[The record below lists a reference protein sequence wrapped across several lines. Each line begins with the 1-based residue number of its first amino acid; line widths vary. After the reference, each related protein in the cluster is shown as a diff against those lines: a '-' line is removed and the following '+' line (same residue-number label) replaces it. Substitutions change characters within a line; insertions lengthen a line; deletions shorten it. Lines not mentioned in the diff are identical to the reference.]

1 MRCSQIVGTAFVL
14 VLVIGC
20 SSRIPVVTAPIYPK
34 FFYPDIPESLSDVSE
49 GLQHQQAWSFLQSGD
64 LETAEDRYL
73 RILESVPEFYPA
85 EAGLGWVFVA
95 RGEPLVASEYFE
107 KAVNRN
113 SEYLPALLGYG
124 EMMLLLEDSEGALE
138 SFEAALSVK
147 PALTEIDRIV
157 QELRFTLLSQRLANA
172 RELSDLGRF
181 GDARDAYQRVIDQ
194 SPESSFLYV
203 ELGRVEFRAG
213 NIADALNYSTI
224 ATDLDPFDSSA
235 FILQAKSY
243 EASGDL
249 EAALENFEKVDQLD
263 PSDETTQ
270 DIERLK
276 EVLRTV
282 DLPEELA
289 GFSDKTN
296 VTRGEMA
303 AVIGATFPEV
313 LDRNSNRGTVIITDT
328 RDHWANVWI
337 LNVAQAGV
345 MAVDAG
351 YRFDPIRE
359 VRRGDFAEI
368 VNALLEL
375 VELPTAS
382 VEQIEF
388 SDMDSGHLNYFSAVR
403 AVGLGVIDLY
413 ASDTFRP
420 AQLVSGAEIVE
431 TFDRIVNL
439 ILLGS

>member
-1 MRCSQIVGTAFVL
+1 MRCSQIVGTAFFL
-14 VLVIGC
+14 MLVIGC
-20 SSRIPVVTAPIYPK
+20 SSRIPVVTVPIYPK
-34 FFYPDIPESLSDVSE
+34 FVYPDIPESLSDVSE

-64 LETAEDRYL
+64 LETAEDRYV

-95 RGEPLVASEYFE
+95 RGESLVASEYFE

-113 SEYLPALLGYG
+113 SKYLPALLGYG

-213 NIADALNYSTI
+213 NIDDALNYSTI

-249 EAALENFEKVDQLD
+249 EAALETFEKVDQLD

-276 EVLRTV
+276 EALRTV

-289 GFSDKTN
+289 LS
-296 VTRGEMA
+296 
-303 AVIGATFPEV
+303 
-313 LDRNSNRGTVIITDT
+313 
-328 RDHWANVWI
+328 
-337 LNVAQAGV
+337 
-345 MAVDAG
+345 
-351 YRFDPIRE
+351 
-359 VRRGDFAEI
+359 
-368 VNALLEL
+368 
-375 VELPTAS
+375 
-382 VEQIEF
+382 
-388 SDMDSGHLNYFSAVR
+388 
-403 AVGLGVIDLY
+403 
-413 ASDTFRP
+413 
-420 AQLVSGAEIVE
+420 
-431 TFDRIVNL
+431 L
-439 ILLGS
+439 IHI